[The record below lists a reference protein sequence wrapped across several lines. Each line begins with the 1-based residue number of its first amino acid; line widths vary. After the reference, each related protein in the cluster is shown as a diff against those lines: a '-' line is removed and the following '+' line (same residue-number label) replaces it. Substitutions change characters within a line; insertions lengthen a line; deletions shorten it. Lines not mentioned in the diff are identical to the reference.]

1 MFQRPSPCSLT
12 GTTKARKAERLP
24 RTDELDA
31 HEALE
36 LLELE
41 LELEVWDLAIEF
53 DLENM
58 TEEEKRRQVETLV

>member
-31 HEALE
+31 LEALE

-41 LELEVWDLAIEF
+41 LEALYLAIEL

-58 TEEEKRRQVETLV
+58 TAEEKRRQVETLV